1 MSTLNVS
8 SVSEVAK
15 PAGSPKGPS
24 ETTITELSTSTREIS
39 ESTAEVAASLSEQ
52 KTLSA
57 ESIEKIQERLERTI
71 EMLNVDLELSETNL
85 SFRVDKVSDRV
96 LVAVVD
102 ENTGEM
108 VRQVPADAILKV
120 AHNIEALKG
129 ILFDDVY

>member
-1 MSTLNVS
+1 MSTLNIP
-8 SVSEVAK
+8 SVSEVVK
-15 PAGSPKGPS
+15 PAEPQS
-24 ETTITELSTSTREIS
+24 ETKKIDLSTSAKDIS
-39 ESTAEVAASLSEQ
+39 ESTAEVAANLSEQ

-57 ESIEKIQERLERTI
+57 ESIEKIQERLEKTI

-129 ILFDDVY
+129 IQFDDVY

>member
-1 MSTLNVS
+1 MSTLNVP
-8 SVSEVAK
+8 SVSEVVK
-15 PAGSPKGPS
+15 PAESPKDLS
-24 ETTITELSTSTREIS
+24 VTKTTELSTSTREIS

-85 SFRVDKVSDRV
+85 SFRVDKISDRV

-108 VRQVPADAILKV
+108 VRQVPAEAILKV

-129 ILFDDVY
+129 ILFDDMY

>member
-1 MSTLNVS
+1 MSTLNVP
-8 SVSEVAK
+8 SVSEVVK
-15 PAGSPKGPS
+15 PAESPKDVS
-24 ETTITELSTSTREIS
+24 VTNTTELSTSTREIS

-52 KTLSA
+52 KNLSA

-85 SFRVDKVSDRV
+85 SFRVDKISDRV

-108 VRQVPADAILKV
+108 VRQVPAEAILKV

-129 ILFDDVY
+129 ILFDDMY

>member
-1 MSTLNVS
+1 MSTLNVP
-8 SVSEVAK
+8 SVSEVVK
-15 PAGSPKGPS
+15 PTEPPKGPS
-24 ETTITELSTSTREIS
+24 EAKTTELGTSTREIS
-39 ESTAEVAASLSEQ
+39 ESTAEVAESLSEQ